1 MPVGLCVIRT
11 AESVVLTDCPP
22 GPAGAV
28 DVDLQVVLVDL
39 DVDVLGLRQHRDRR
53 RGGVDAALGL
63 GLGDALHAVRA
74 ALELEHGV
82 RAVALD
88 LERVGAVGGVHRVGR
103 EPAPLRVAREHAVEV
118 ARPQAG
124 LLPARAAADLDD
136 HVLVVVGVALDHR
149 EADLLLEALDPLA
162 RVVELRAHLGV
173 LAALVEHLL
182 RALGVRARQPP
193 LLRELR
199 GGRELVEQPAGV
211 GVALAVRDHLGV
223 RHLRLHVGV
232 ARLDLLDESFDH
244 ARKLTSASA
253 AEGEQRRIRP
263 ALRALRR

>member
-1 MPVGLCVIRT
+1 M
-11 AESVVLTDCPP
+11 
-22 GPAGAV
+22 
-28 DVDLQVVLVDL
+28 
-39 DVDVLGLRQHRDRR
+39 
-53 RGGVDAALGL
+53 DAALGL
-63 GLGDALHAVRA
+63 RLGDALHAVRA

-193 LLRELR
+193 LLRELG

-223 RHLRLHVGV
+223 RHLRLRVGE
-232 ARLDLLDESFDH
+232 ARLDLFDEPFDH
-244 ARKLTSASA
+244 ARKLTSYLAPPGGGGADHRRRA
-253 AEGEQRRIRP
+253 AEAARRIAR
-263 ALRALRR
+263 